1 MQELLKATKNL
12 WIINEKKKQ
21 LLENDEHF
29 QKKTTF
35 AVKRFERSVKQ
46 S

>member
-1 MQELLKATKNL
+1 MCGLLMRR
-12 WIINEKKKQ
+12 KKQ
-21 LLENDEHF
+21 LLKNDEHF

-35 AVKRFERSVKQ
+35 AVKRFETSVKK